1 MARTHSLFM
10 AGLLAPLAISACVY
24 VDEGSAPVREVVV
37 EREVL
42 VDLCFCWHLWL
53 LDDPGLPELL
63 NFITLLRYLPILDC
77 YNVLANQFPF

>member
-1 MARTHSLFM
+1 MTRINSLFM

-42 VDLCFCWHLWL
+42 VTEAVPQDDRLNAVLW
-53 LDDPGLPELL
+53 
-63 NFITLLRYLPILDC
+63 
-77 YNVLANQFPF
+77 AQ